1 MKNAPEKRTA
11 ALLTPK
17 EPPKPEYDGVKHIN
31 ISVTG
36 RTELGRQLT
45 HFASTQFIHP
55 LYGPF
60 KTMEGFWHYIK
71 CEESDD
77 LFRTLSAS
85 RAKSHAKLKKTVFRD
100 NFIDIIH
107 EANFYKIEQTPGLK
121 ELMIESTLPFTYY
134 YLFGPAQVQVFPKQA
149 DWLCA
154 GFEEIRR
161 LMKAGKDYPK
171 QPMVEFGEA
180 QVNQPATV

>member
-11 ALLTPK
+11 ALLMPK
-17 EPPKPEYDGVKHIN
+17 EKPLPEFDGKKHIN
-31 ISVTG
+31 IAVDAA
-36 RTELGRQLT
+36 TELGRMLT

-60 KTMEGFWHYIK
+60 KTMEGFWHFIK
-71 CEESDD
+71 CEEQDD

-85 RAKSHAKLKKTVFRD
+85 RAKSHAKTKKTVFRE

-121 ELMIESTLPFTYY
+121 ELMVESSLPFTYY
-134 YLFGPAQVQVFPKQA
+134 YIFGPEKVQVFPKQA
-149 DWLCA
+149 EWLCA

-161 LMKAGKDYPK
+161 LMKAGQEYPK
-171 QPMVEFGEA
+171 QPKVSFAE
-180 QVNQPATV
+180 QQPATV